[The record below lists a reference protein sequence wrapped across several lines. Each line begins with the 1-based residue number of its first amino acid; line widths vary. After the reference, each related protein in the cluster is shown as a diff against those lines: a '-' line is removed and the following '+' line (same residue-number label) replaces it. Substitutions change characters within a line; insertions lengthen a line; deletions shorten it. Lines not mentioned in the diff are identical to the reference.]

1 MRVVSLLPAATEIV
15 AALGAE
21 GSLVGISHECDW
33 PPSIRQLPRVTAT
46 PIDASRLSGAIDAE
60 VRRLHAEGRPV
71 IGVDGA
77 LLAALRP
84 DLILTQDLCDV
95 CAVVDGDVRALTAP
109 LDPAP
114 ALLPLRARTLEG
126 IFEDAVAVGAALGV
140 VDEARELVAG
150 LRRRLERLDRGDAG
164 PRPRVVCLEWLD
176 PIYLAGH
183 WVPELIE
190 AAGGRDVGA
199 EPGAHSRRTTIE
211 EVEALGPELILVAP
225 CGFDLARAGRE
236 YAAFEEA
243 VRKAG
248 GRPPSAW
255 GAPVWLIDGNAFTSR
270 PGPRVVD
277 GAERIA
283 GALSGR
289 GQEGIRR
296 WRVR

>member
-1 MRVVSLLPAATEIV
+1 MRVVSLVPAATEIV

-33 PPSIRQLPRVTAT
+33 PRPVRQLPRVTTT
-46 PIDASRLSGAIDAE
+46 PIDPGRASGAIDAE

-71 IGVDGA
+71 IGVDGGA
-77 LLAALRP
+77 LAGLRP

-95 CAVVDGDVRALTAP
+95 CAVVDGDVRALASA

-126 IFEDAVAVGAALGV
+126 IFADIAAVGAALDR
-140 VDEARELVAG
+140 VDEARELVAS
-150 LRRRLERLDRGDAG
+150 LRRRLERLERGDG
-164 PRPRVVCLEWLD
+164 SPRRRVVCLEWLD

-199 EPGAHSRRTTIE
+199 PPGAHSRRATIE
-211 EVEALGPELILVAP
+211 EVEALRPELILVAP

-236 YAAFEEA
+236 YAAFEEV
-243 VRKAG
+243 VRMAG
-248 GRPPSAW
+248 GRPPAAW
-255 GAPVWLIDGNAFTSR
+255 GMPVWLIDGNAYTSR

-283 GALSGR
+283 GALGGR

>member
-1 MRVVSLLPAATEIV
+1 MRVVSLVPAATEIV

-21 GSLVGISHECDW
+21 GSLAGISHECDW
-33 PPSIRQLPRVTAT
+33 PPSVRQLPRVTTT
-46 PIDASRLSGAIDAE
+46 PIDPSRASGAIDAE
-60 VRRLHAEGRPV
+60 VRRLQAEGRPV

-77 LLAALRP
+77 ALAALLP

-95 CAVVDGDVRALTAP
+95 CAVVDGDVRALASA

-114 ALLPLRARTLEG
+114 ALLALRARTLEG
-126 IFEDAVAVGAALGV
+126 IFADIAAVGTALDR
-140 VDEARELVAG
+140 VDVARELMAG
-150 LRRRLERLDRGDAG
+150 LRNRLAQLGGGNGSPRR
-164 PRPRVVCLEWLD
+164 RVVCLEWLD

-183 WVPELIE
+183 WVPDLIE

-199 EPGAHSRRTTIE
+199 RPGAHSRRATIE
-211 EVEALGPELILVAP
+211 EVEALRPELILVAP

-236 YAAFEEA
+236 YAAFEEG
-243 VRKAG
+243 VRAAG
-248 GRPPSAW
+248 GPPPSAW
-255 GAPVWLIDGNAFTSR
+255 GAPVWLIDGNAYTSR

-283 GALSGR
+283 GALGGR